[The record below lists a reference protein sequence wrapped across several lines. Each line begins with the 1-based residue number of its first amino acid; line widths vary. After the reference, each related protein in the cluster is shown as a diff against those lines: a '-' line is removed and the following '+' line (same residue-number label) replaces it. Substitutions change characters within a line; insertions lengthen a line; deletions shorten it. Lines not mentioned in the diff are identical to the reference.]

1 MEGAVSFVQGFGEH
15 AGRVGHRCKARSFPL
30 IQIFKFSNIYSVTIE
45 WQLTSLIFIE
55 KIQKAWAAVNLGSRL
70 FTGAQS
76 VAGGGA

>member
-1 MEGAVSFVQGFGEH
+1 M
-15 AGRVGHRCKARSFPL
+15 
-30 IQIFKFSNIYSVTIE
+30 TIE

-55 KIQKAWAAVNLGSRL
+55 KIQKAWAAVNLGPRL